1 MLQGGGVPPTSSVER
16 PLGSIRA
23 ALASVRPV
31 VSLTMALLVAHPTR
45 AIAQSYYNLEP
56 GRPVR
61 VGDAL
66 PTARGTLDLQLL
78 PLRFERYE
86 GGTVRWRSDT
96 KLSLGVA
103 PHTEIEVRVPLLAVD
118 PRIKGMPVPMGLGG
132 LGVGLLR
139 ALSIETGAIPA
150 VAVSGEW
157 VAPVG
162 SMAAKTGSYSAGLL
176 VTKTFP
182 LARFH
187 LNAGAGSWSIRATPS
202 GNGVTCPRVAPP
214 GTVVPPGCSL
224 GQPTV
229 PDTPC
234 DRAPTAGLAFACL
247 PGNAAVVSTA
257 SSLSGAAA
265 VDTAALSGPRF
276 MAGIGVDHAFAL
288 ASTLVTADFVVER
301 FVDLYDQNDFTAE
314 LGLRHQLTPQLVFDV
329 GGSRRFGATSATAVT
344 LGFSYEIPVKRS
356 PRERKDDR

>member
-162 SMAAKTGSYSAGLL
+162 SIPYCCTLL
-176 VTKTFP
+176 ATVVDPFEANRTLP
-182 LARFH
+182 LIFTWREFRA
-187 LNAGAGSWSIRATPS
+187 SI
-202 GNGVTCPRVAPP
+202 C
-214 GTVVPPGCSL
+214 VVPP
-224 GQPTV
+224 
-229 PDTPC
+229 
-234 DRAPTAGLAFACL
+234 
-247 PGNAAVVSTA
+247 AAKGEPS
-257 SSLSGAAA
+257 
-265 VDTAALSGPRF
+265 
-276 MAGIGVDHAFAL
+276 
-288 ASTLVTADFVVER
+288 
-301 FVDLYDQNDFTAE
+301 
-314 LGLRHQLTPQLVFDV
+314 
-329 GGSRRFGATSATAVT
+329 
-344 LGFSYEIPVKRS
+344 
-356 PRERKDDR
+356 